1 MRARAVI
8 VAMTALVAIG
18 LTPSAASANGGA
30 YVEFEGRHHLAGD
43 VVTGELY
50 VSIPRSKLDL
60 LDRGPFYAYLLA
72 GKDFIEAGKPLPPG
86 AIRVGTFVVEKRATD
101 AELAVT
107 FTVPDVVGDY
117 YNVGLC
123 NDPCT
128 LTGFGEPVSGSV
140 SIVATAREASLLTQN
155 GQLQNKLY
163 HSQRDLRKLEKSTEA
178 QTASLSHAVEQSD
191 AAREQLSS
199 RVEVL
204 ETELASARA
213 AAEEAAG
220 RPLIDPWAAAA
231 IAVAFLAAAS
241 AFAWRRRAPG
251 SAEGEGAPIPEGV

>member
-1 MRARAVI
+1 MRARTAI
-8 VAMTALVAIG
+8 VAMTVLVAIG
-18 LTPSAASANGGA
+18 LTPAVALANGGA
-30 YVEFEGRHHLAGD
+30 YVTFEGRHHLPGD

-50 VSIPRSKLDL
+50 VSIPRNKLEL
-60 LDRGPFYAYLLA
+60 LDRGPFHAYLLE
-72 GKDFIEAGKPLPPG
+72 GNDSIEAGRPLPSG

-140 SIVATAREASLLTQN
+140 SIVATAREASLLTDN
-155 GQLQNKLY
+155 SKLQNKLY
-163 HSQRDLRKLEKSTEA
+163 HAQRDLRKMEKSTEA
-178 QTASLSHAVEQSD
+178 QTATLTEAVEQSES
-191 AAREQLSS
+191 AREQLSS

-204 ETELASARA
+204 EAELASARA

-231 IAVAFLAAAS
+231 VAVALLTAS
-241 AFAWRRRAPG
+241 WALAWRRHDSG
-251 SAEGEGAPIPEGV
+251 NAEAEPVPEGA